1 MDTAGAARVPWS
13 LRAGVVGLACWLSA
27 CGVRELPTDCAAL
40 ALLAEGQLAMGDWD
54 EARRTAT
61 KLREVCP
68 DACSDARHTALAA
81 WQLAR
86 CALRGTSSEPD
97 TLVELRRLLLRE
109 NSSGAR
115 EFLALSSADLSVLLA
130 DARQLGLR
138 QVEHWLLVQA
148 LEAEPPAHLADALR
162 VRLHAFSPRCEP
174 TAIDCDW
181 ANECESDCGWVAR

>member
-40 ALLAEGQLAMGDWD
+40 ALLAEGQLAAGDWD

-68 DACSDARHTALAA
+68 DACSDARHTAFAA

-86 CALRGTSSEPD
+86 CTLRGTSSEPD

-109 NSSGAR
+109 NSGGER

-138 QVEHWLLVQA
+138 QVEHWLLVEA

-162 VRLHAFSPRCEP
+162 VRLQAFSPRCEP